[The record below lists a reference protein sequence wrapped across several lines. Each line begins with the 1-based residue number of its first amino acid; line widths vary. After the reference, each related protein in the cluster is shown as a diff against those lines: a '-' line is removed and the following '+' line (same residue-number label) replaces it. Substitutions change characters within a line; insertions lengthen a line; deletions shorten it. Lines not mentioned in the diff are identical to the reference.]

1 MFVDRT
7 MYGFNS
13 ERVNA
18 FIVTE
23 LSVYATP
30 TPTRD
35 KCSKVYHVITYT
47 LPRSLLFFNDTE
59 EA

>member
-18 FIVTE
+18 FTVTK

-30 TPTRD
+30 FTGHQHAINVL
-35 KCSKVYHVITYT
+35 KYT
-47 LPRSLLFFNDTE
+47 T
-59 EA
+59 